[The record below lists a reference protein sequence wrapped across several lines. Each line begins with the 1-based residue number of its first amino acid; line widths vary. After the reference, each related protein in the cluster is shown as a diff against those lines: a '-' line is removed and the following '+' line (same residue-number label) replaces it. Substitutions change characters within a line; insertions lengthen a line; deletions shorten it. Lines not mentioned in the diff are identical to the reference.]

1 MAAKTA
7 PLNSIDVDRLI
18 REEVTDWFTSNRKG
32 FETSMRK
39 VADQVKE
46 EVERYW
52 MEENQKLRD
61 KVHSLEEEMKRMRQV
76 IAVVRTQMDEEEI
89 RQG

>member
-1 MAAKTA
+1 M
-7 PLNSIDVDRLI
+7 
-18 REEVTDWFTSNRKG
+18 
-32 FETSMRK
+32 
-39 VADQVKE
+39 KE